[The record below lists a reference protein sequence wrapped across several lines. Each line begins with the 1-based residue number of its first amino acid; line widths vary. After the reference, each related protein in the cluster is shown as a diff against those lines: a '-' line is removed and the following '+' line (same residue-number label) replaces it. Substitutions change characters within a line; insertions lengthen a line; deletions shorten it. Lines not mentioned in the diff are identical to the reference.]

1 MAALQKSGLS
11 TIRGAPIYSASQS
24 AGTGRPGCKEVF
36 EMFAPV
42 LSRSVP
48 LGSVTTFRVVS
59 LAQRALDAFLVWQN
73 ARATE
78 RTLRRL
84 SDQQLADIG
93 LHRGAIADIAAE
105 MARS

>member
-1 MAALQKSGLS
+1 
-11 TIRGAPIYSASQS
+11 
-24 AGTGRPGCKEVF
+24 
-36 EMFAPV
+36 MFAPV
-42 LSRSVP
+42 PSRSVP

-59 LAQRALDAFLVWQN
+59 LAQRALDTLLVWHN

-93 LHRGAIADIAAE
+93 LHRAAIADIAANL
-105 MARS
+105 ARG

>member
-1 MAALQKSGLS
+1 
-11 TIRGAPIYSASQS
+11 
-24 AGTGRPGCKEVF
+24 
-36 EMFAPV
+36 MFAPV

-59 LAQRALDAFLVWQN
+59 LAQRALDTLLAWQN

-78 RTLRRL
+78 KALLRL

-93 LHRGAIADIAAE
+93 LTRGSIADIAADLS
-105 MARS
+105 RG